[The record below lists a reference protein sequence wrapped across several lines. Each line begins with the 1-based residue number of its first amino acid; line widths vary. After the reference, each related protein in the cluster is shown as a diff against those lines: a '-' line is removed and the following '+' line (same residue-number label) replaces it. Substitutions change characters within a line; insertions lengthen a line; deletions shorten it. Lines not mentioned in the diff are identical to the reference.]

1 MTYAIQEQEEQ
12 VQLTNIIDIYDIF
25 TSKADESLSHH
36 PFKKIKSQESII
48 NLFPHFLALSIAFP
62 YIQAGSQLPLIQNL
76 IDSNEDVSAAHEI
89 LSVVGHFLCWDE
101 TGGANVLEFFGKPG
115 LAKIL
120 ETKKWFH
127 ANMLREDIFQI
138 TGEQI
143 KPNFAEPTK
152 SYLNKL
158 IKGFSNLNP
167 VIRCAHMVAF
177 EYHAHVIIDSLW
189 HSIGK
194 QFTVNPNQLKYFRI
208 HVGGD
213 DCAEAY
219 HVTMTKEMINYIV
232 KPADKQLFITTAL
245 DAIDTHLNW
254 SLKIATC

>member
-1 MTYAIQEQEEQ
+1 MYVIQEQELQ
-12 VQLTNIIDIYDIF
+12 SQLVSNVDIYNIF
-25 TSKADESLSHH
+25 INKADKSLKSH
-36 PFKKIKSQESII
+36 PFKNIESQRNII

-62 YIQAGSQLPLIQNL
+62 YIQAGSQQSIIQHL
-76 IDSNEDVSAAHEI
+76 IDNNEDISVTYEI

-101 TGGANVLEFFGKPG
+101 TGGAYVLECFGKSG
-115 LAKIL
+115 LMKIL

-127 ANMLREDIFQI
+127 ANMLREDISHI

-158 IKGFSNLNP
+158 ILGFNNLNP

-177 EYHAHVIIDSLW
+177 EHHANAIIDSLW

-194 QFTVNPNQLKYFRI
+194 QFKVNLNKLTYFKT

-213 DCAEAY
+213 QPAEAY
-219 HVTMTKEMINYIV
+219 HMAMTKKMINYIV
-232 KPADKQLFITTAL
+232 KAVDQDLFINTAL
-245 DAIDTHLNW
+245 EAIDTHLNW
-254 SLKIATC
+254 SGKIATC